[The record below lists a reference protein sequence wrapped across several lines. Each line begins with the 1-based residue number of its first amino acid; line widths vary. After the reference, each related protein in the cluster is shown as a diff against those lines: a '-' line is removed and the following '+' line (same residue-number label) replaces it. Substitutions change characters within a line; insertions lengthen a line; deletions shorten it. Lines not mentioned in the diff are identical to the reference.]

1 MRVIDRGA
9 SVSLCMIA
17 RNEGHQLADCLEPVA
32 KLFDEIIVVDT
43 GSTDDTRE
51 VARRYTPHVFDFAW
65 CDDFSAARNESL
77 RHATSEWV
85 LWLDADDRLTAENAT
100 KLGQLFDGL
109 TNQPAVYLLET
120 LCRTQGSNELE
131 RVLTHPR
138 LFRRHPALNW
148 RRRVHEQLRPWP
160 EALGYEVRFSDV
172 RIDHLGYQESTLLH
186 RKRHRNLRLLRMEY
200 AVNPDDP
207 DTLLDLGVAY
217 TRRGHAHQ
225 ARQCFEHF
233 LATAPRYCVE
243 RQRVF
248 VSLTELAMQDGK
260 LREAVDVTAR
270 GLSMFPGDEH
280 LAYLQAEA
288 LYELR
293 EYDMAATVLSRLISS
308 PSRPRGYCHG
318 EPVDIKRR
326 LAPLALGEV
335 LRMQRNYATAEAVL
349 RRVTEDLP
357 TDPVPWQFLGRVYV
371 DTAERS
377 KFEDTI
383 DRLTACEALN
393 PGGRSNLFAEMLR
406 VSWELV
412 RGSVIQAERLLAG
425 IIAQAPE
432 MPLPR
437 QLLVQ
442 CLERRG
448 ASPAELLKANRD
460 VLRAQPGNPR
470 AVAMV
475 QRLEAAT
482 QPPSSSPLMN
492 RTAPC
497 NSAEFTNSVHVV
509 ASMPVPAASV

>member
-1 MRVIDRGA
+1 MRVNDRGA
-9 SVSLCMIA
+9 SVTLCMIA
-17 RNEGHQLADCLEPVA
+17 RNEGHQLADCLGPVA
-32 KLFDEIIVVDT
+32 KLFDETIVVDT

-77 RHATSEWV
+77 RHATGEWIF
-85 LWLDADDRLTAENAT
+85 WLDADDRLSMENAE
-100 KLGQLFDGL
+100 KLGRLFDGL
-109 TNQPAVYLLET
+109 NNQPAVYLIET

-172 RIDHLGYQESTLLH
+172 RIDHFGYCDSALLH

-248 VSLTELAMQDGK
+248 VSMTELAMQEGK
-260 LREAVDVTAR
+260 LREAVDLTAR
-270 GLSMFPGDEH
+270 GLAMFPSDEH
-280 LAYLQAEA
+280 LAYLQSES

-293 EYDMAATVLSRLISS
+293 EYDVAATVLARLIAGSD
-308 PSRPRGYCHG
+308 RPRGYCHG

-335 LRMQRNYATAEAVL
+335 LRMQRNYAAAEVVL
-349 RRVTEDLP
+349 RRVTDSLP
-357 TDPVPWQFLGRVYV
+357 ADPVPWQFLGRVYV
-371 DTAERS
+371 DTGERS
-377 KFEDTI
+377 KFDETI
-383 DRLTACEALN
+383 ESLAACAALT
-393 PGGRSNLFAEMLR
+393 PGGRSNLFAEMLC
-406 VSWELV
+406 VSWEMV
-412 RGSVIQAERLLAG
+412 RGSVFEAERLLAG
-425 IIAQAPE
+425 IIAEAPE

-437 QLLVQ
+437 QLLAQ

-448 ASPAELLKANRD
+448 ASTGELLKANRD

-475 QRLEAAT
+475 QRLEKSPQPIQLLNQAT
-482 QPPSSSPLMN
+482 LRHSP
-492 RTAPC
+492 
-497 NSAEFTNSVHVV
+497 EFGSSVHVA
-509 ASMPVPAASV
+509 ASMPAAVASV